1 MTPFD
6 DEELDGALER
16 WVERQEAA
24 APELSAPQELR
35 RRVARRRRNPRLVYA
50 RLGAVAAIVVALIAL
65 GRHFLGG
72 DGPTRPERPY
82 ELVAWETG
90 KGPRVDGPVLRE
102 TRGPKKGGAFAQL
115 LFQHHHPGAPAVR
128 SLDVLQPPDERPE
141 LAVGDRL
148 RVGLR
153 LSREARVYVLLV
165 REGGEVVP
173 LFPSPPEA
181 VNPVPASRPLYV
193 PEEPRWLAL
202 NVAER
207 GTRVVAVA
215 SPEPIAALEGDGEGA
230 RDWLEASYREPPRG
244 VEVVE
249 FPFDSK

>member
-6 DEELDGALER
+6 EEELDGALER

-24 APELSAPQELR
+24 APELSAPEELR
-35 RRVARRRRNPRLVYA
+35 RRVARRRRSPRLVYA
-50 RLGAVAAIVVALIAL
+50 RLGAIAAIVLALLTL

-72 DGPTRPERPY
+72 DRPTRPERPY
-82 ELVAWETG
+82 GFVAWRME
-90 KGPRVDGPVLRE
+90 KGVEVEGPVLRE

-115 LFQHHHPGAPAVR
+115 LFQHHHPDAPTVR
-128 SLDVLQPPDERPE
+128 SVDVLEPTPERPE

-153 LSREARVYVLLV
+153 LSREGWIYVFLE

-173 LFPSPPEA
+173 IFPSPPEG
-181 VNPVPASRPLYV
+181 VNPVPASRPLYA
-193 PEEPRWLAL
+193 PAEPRWLAV

-207 GTRVVAVA
+207 GARVVAVA
-215 SPEPIAALEGDGEGA
+215 SAEPIAALEGDAA
-230 RDWLEASYREPPRG
+230 RRWLEAARLEPPRG

-249 FPFDSK
+249 LAFDSK